1 MKRIRRSADLA
12 PRYDLAILGAGP
24 AGMAA
29 ATEASSLGLAVL
41 VIDENAAP
49 GGQIYR
55 GIATTP
61 MTNRAVLGEAYW
73 QGLDLVRAFEAC
85 GADYAPGA
93 KAFSLLPASEEPGRG
108 MEIEL
113 GVSLAGEARPL
124 AVREVLVTTGALER
138 PFPIPGWTL
147 PGVLTAGAAQ
157 IALKASGMV
166 PAGRVVI
173 AGSGPLLLL
182 VAAQLRAAR
191 AEIAAILDTTPLAN
205 WRDAAAH
212 AAAFLR
218 SPYLAK
224 GLKLLLGSR
233 GGPKV
238 IRGVTA
244 LRAEGEDHLRAVAWR
259 RGESE
264 GRMECDLLL
273 LHQGVVP
280 NTAITNAIGCAHD
293 WDPVQLCWVPRRD
306 NWLCTSVPG
315 VSVAGDGGGIAGAEC
330 AADSGRLA
338 AIGAATRLGALTEAE
353 RNRRAAPVRAALEL
367 HGRGRRFLDLLYR
380 PARQFRVPEAPETI
394 ICRCE
399 EVSAG
404 QIRDAVAKGAT
415 GPNQLKVFL
424 RCGMG
429 PCQGRLCNLTVTE
442 MVAAQRGVAPA
453 EVGTYRARPPFKPV
467 TVGELASLPQTNA
480 AVKAVVR

>member
-1 MKRIRRSADLA
+1 MRSLRRASDLA

-29 ATEASSLGLAVL
+29 GAEASALGLKTL
-41 VIDENAAP
+41 VVDENAAP

-55 GIATTP
+55 GITSTP
-61 MTNRAVLGEAYW
+61 VTDRAVLGEAYW
-73 QGLDLVRAFEAC
+73 QGLDLLRAFEAC
-85 GADYAPGA
+85 AAEYAAGA
-93 KAFSLLPASEEPGRG
+93 KAFSLLPAGDEPGRG
-108 MEIEL
+108 AEIEL
-113 GVSLAGEARPL
+113 GVSLVGEARPL
-124 AVREVLVTTGALER
+124 HAREVVVATGALER

-157 IALKASGMV
+157 IALKASGVV

-182 VAAQLRAAR
+182 VTAQLRAAGT
-191 AEIAAILDTTPLAN
+191 EIAAVLDTTPRAN
-205 WRDAAAH
+205 WRGAAAH
-212 AAAFLR
+212 AASFLR

-224 GLKLLLGSR
+224 GLRLLLGGR
-233 GGPKV
+233 GGPRV
-238 IRGVTA
+238 IRGVTS
-244 LRAEGEDHLRAVAWR
+244 LRAEGEARLRAIAYR
-259 RGESE
+259 HGTAE
-264 GRMECDLLL
+264 GYMECDLLL

-280 NTAITNAIGCAHD
+280 NTAVTNAIGCAHD
-293 WDPVQLCWVPRRD
+293 WDPVQLCWVPQRD
-306 NWLCTSVPG
+306 EWLCTSVPG
-315 VSVAGDGGGIAGAEC
+315 VSVAGDSGGIAGAES
-330 AADSGRLA
+330 AAESGRLA
-338 AIGAATRLGALTEAE
+338 ALGAAARLGALTETE
-353 RNRRAAPVRAALEL
+353 RDRRAAPLRAALER

-380 PARQFRVPEAPETI
+380 PARQFRVPKAPETI
-394 ICRCE
+394 VCRCE
-399 EVSAG
+399 EVAAG

-442 MVAAQRGVAPA
+442 MVAEQRGVAPG

>member
-1 MKRIRRSADLA
+1 
-12 PRYDLAILGAGP
+12 
-24 AGMAA
+24 
-29 ATEASSLGLAVL
+29 
-41 VIDENAAP
+41 
-49 GGQIYR
+49 
-55 GIATTP
+55 
-61 MTNRAVLGEAYW
+61 
-73 QGLDLVRAFEAC
+73 
-85 GADYAPGA
+85 
-93 KAFSLLPASEEPGRG
+93 
-108 MEIEL
+108 
-113 GVSLAGEARPL
+113 
-124 AVREVLVTTGALER
+124 
-138 PFPIPGWTL
+138 
-147 PGVLTAGAAQ
+147 
-157 IALKASGMV
+157 
-166 PAGRVVI
+166 
-173 AGSGPLLLL
+173 
-182 VAAQLRAAR
+182 
-191 AEIAAILDTTPLAN
+191 
-205 WRDAAAH
+205 
-212 AAAFLR
+212 
-218 SPYLAK
+218 
-224 GLKLLLGSR
+224 
-233 GGPKV
+233 
-238 IRGVTA
+238 
-244 LRAEGEDHLRAVAWR
+244 
-259 RGESE
+259 
-264 GRMECDLLL
+264 MECDLLL

-280 NTAITNAIGCAHD
+280 NTAITNAIGCAHE
-293 WDPVQLCWVPRRD
+293 WDAVQLCWVPRRD
-306 NWLCTSVPG
+306 EWLRTSVPG

-330 AADSGRLA
+330 AAESGRLA